1 MSQTTAYDVVIVGAG
16 MVGAS
21 LACALAGAGCGDRR
35 VALVEPAP
43 VQAGDAP
50 YQPGFDVRSTA
61 LSAGSVGSLQQLGLW
76 QLLGRQAQAIR
87 QVHVSERGRF
97 GAARLHA
104 SEHGVEA
111 LGQVVENQWLGR
123 VINDALLNLPGLDLY
138 DHSRVLTVQP
148 QQQGCSLTVET
159 GSGATR
165 SLQAALLVLAEGGRS
180 GLCEQLGI
188 HRHRKDY
195 QQLALVAN
203 VTTSCPHEGVAYE
216 RFTEQGPLAL
226 LPLRP
231 FERRSRSALIWT
243 HPATVG
249 QTLRARSDEAL
260 LKQLQQAFGS
270 RLGRFEHIGER
281 LYWPLELT
289 VAEEQYRPGLV
300 LLGNAAHSLHPVA
313 GQGFNLAL
321 RGAMRLADHITIAW
335 QRGEDPGDARKLR
348 HFADSIRA
356 DQQRTIQFSDQLISL
371 FGASGSF
378 TRAGRS
384 LGLVGME
391 LLPFL
396 RRGLTRQAM
405 GLSGRREQLVSR
417 T

>member
-1 MSQTTAYDVVIVGAG
+1 MSQAAAYHDVIIVGAG

-21 LACALAGAGCGDRR
+21 LACALASAGSGDRR
-35 VALVEPAP
+35 VALVESAP
-43 VQAGDAP
+43 VQAGDTP

-61 LSAGSVGSLQQLGLW
+61 LSAGSVESLQELGLW
-76 QLLGRQAQAIR
+76 QALARQSQAIR
-87 QVHVSERGRF
+87 QIHVSDRGRF
-97 GAARLHA
+97 GATRLNA
-104 SEHGVEA
+104 PELGLAA

-123 VINDALLNLPGLDLY
+123 VINDALLNLPALDLY
-138 DHSRVLTVQP
+138 DSSRVLTVQS

-159 GSGATR
+159 GTGEQHT
-165 SLQAALLVLAEGGRS
+165 LQAGLLVLAEGGRS

-188 HRHRKDY
+188 HRHHKDY
-195 QQLALVAN
+195 QQVAVVAN
-203 VTTSCPHEGVAYE
+203 VTTSCPHDGVAYE

-243 HPATVG
+243 HPADAE
-249 QTLRARSDEAL
+249 QALRAQSDEAL
-260 LKQLQQAFGS
+260 LQDLQLAFGS

-281 LYWPLELT
+281 LYWPLGLT

-300 LLGNAAHSLHPVA
+300 LLGNAAHALHPVA

-321 RGAMRLADHITIAW
+321 RGAMGLAGHIATAW
-335 QRGEDPGDARKLR
+335 QQGEDPGQEQKLR
-348 HFADSIRA
+348 YFVEGIRA

-371 FGASGSF
+371 FGASDPF
-378 TRAGRS
+378 RRVGRG

-396 RRGLTRQAM
+396 RRGFVRQAM
-405 GLSGRREQLVSR
+405 GMGSRRGRLAS
-417 T
+417 

>member
-1 MSQTTAYDVVIVGAG
+1 MSQAVAYDVVIVGAG

-21 LACALAGAGCGDRR
+21 LACALASAGCGGRR
-35 VALVEPAP
+35 VALVESAP

-61 LSAGSVGSLQQLGLW
+61 LSAGSVESLQKLGLW
-76 QLLGRQAQAIR
+76 QALARQAQAIR
-87 QVHVSERGRF
+87 QVHVSDRGRF
-97 GAARLHA
+97 GATRLNA
-104 SEHGVEA
+104 PEQGLSA

-123 VINDALLNLPGLDLY
+123 VINDTLLNLPALDLY
-138 DHSRVLTVQP
+138 DRSRVLTVQS
-148 QQQGCSLTVET
+148 QQQGCSLMVET
-159 GSGATR
+159 GNGEKR
-165 SLQAALLVLAEGGRS
+165 SLQTALLVLAEGGRS

-188 HRHRKDY
+188 HRHHKDY
-195 QQLALVAN
+195 HQVALVAN
-203 VTTSCPHEGVAYE
+203 VITSRLHDGVAYE

-243 HPATVG
+243 HPADAEQG
-249 QTLRARSDEAL
+249 LRAQSDEML
-260 LKQLQQAFGS
+260 LQNLQLAFGS
-270 RLGRFEHIGER
+270 RVGRFEHIGER
-281 LYWPLELT
+281 LYWPLGLT

-321 RGAMRLADHITIAW
+321 RGAMRLAGHITMAW
-335 QRGEDPGDARKLR
+335 QRGEDPGEEQQLR
-348 HFADSIRA
+348 YFVEGISA
-356 DQQRTIQFSDQLISL
+356 DQQRTIHFSDQLISL
-371 FGASGSF
+371 FGASDPF
-378 TRAGRS
+378 RRAGRG

-396 RRGLTRQAM
+396 RRGFARHVM
-405 GLSGRREQLVSR
+405 GSPRGRPVSR
-417 T
+417 A